1 MVRTQSDTCPTNDPL
16 LGSFP
21 AASRRHSKAYPK
33 SFGSVRARRR
43 PDGETLCVRLTCAAV
58 VTMSTTGYGDLVPS
72 SKLGKVVAAV
82 CAIYGLV
89 MLSFPIALLGTRFTE
104 EWKTFK
110 FEQLEEADRKGLE
123 TGGVKRRLEHT
134 PKEIAEK
141 LRVHIAHIDKV
152 LVEAQ
157 VLHRST

>member
-1 MVRTQSDTCPTNDPL
+1 
-16 LGSFP
+16 
-21 AASRRHSKAYPK
+21 
-33 SFGSVRARRR
+33 
-43 PDGETLCVRLTCAAV
+43 
-58 VTMSTTGYGDLVPS
+58 MSTTGYGDLVPS

-141 LRVHIAHIDKV
+141 LRAHIAHIDKV

-157 VLHRST
+157 VLHRSMVHRGVSDATSADTGGGDEALEGRLDRPLVQEQGGLGLAEPEREVASIIKDRVVQCCGQ